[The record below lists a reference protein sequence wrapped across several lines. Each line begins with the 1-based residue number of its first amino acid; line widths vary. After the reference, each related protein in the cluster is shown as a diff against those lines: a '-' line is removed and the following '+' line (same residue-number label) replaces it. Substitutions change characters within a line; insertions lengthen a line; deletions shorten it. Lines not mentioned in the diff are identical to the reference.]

1 MSDASMT
8 VDQSLDEFERSVMP
22 ADGQG
27 AMKYVGLP
35 QEELHMMSAEECG
48 EAAVMLTCLS
58 FHLAKQANKLRAK
71 IRYCNET
78 ILKSVAG
85 KTGNYRYQSPDERM
99 SLAIQEDDHATSM
112 KKHEVTLSCR
122 LERIDYLSL
131 RLEKIAD
138 MFSSLAATKRRQS

>member
-1 MSDASMT
+1 MSDSNAL

-22 ADGQG
+22 AEGHG
-27 AMKYVGLP
+27 AMKYVALS

-48 EAAVMLTCLS
+48 EAAVMLTGLS
-58 FHLAKQANKLRAK
+58 FHLSRQTNKLRAK

-78 ILKSVAG
+78 ILKCVAG
-85 KTGNYRYQSPDERM
+85 KTSNYRYQSPEERM
-99 SLAIQEDDHATSM
+99 SLAIQEDDYSTSM

-138 MFSSLAATKRRQS
+138 MFSSLAATKRRQL

>member
-1 MSDASMT
+1 MSEASVT

-22 ADGQG
+22 AEGQG
-27 AMKYVGLP
+27 AMKYVGLS

-48 EAAVMLTCLS
+48 EAGVMLTSLS
-58 FHLAKQANKLRAK
+58 FHLSRQANKLRAK
-71 IRYCNET
+71 IRYCNEA
-78 ILKSVAG
+78 ILKCVAG
-85 KTGNYRYQSPDERM
+85 KTGNYRYQSPEERM
-99 SLAIQEDDHATSM
+99 SLAIQEDDYATSM